1 MNLKV
6 SISVLALSVAVL
18 PQSVCSA
25 ESGQGLPP
33 LDVVLKRVVERAE
46 KEDENDRLF
55 DQAYGYTR
63 VKITEFRNV
72 KGELKK
78 NERNE
83 SRHDPHAVPPQPQSQ
98 RLATKLHSP
107 KDTPQ
112 NPRTSDTD
120 TRMRG
125 RAVDRKDLRLDDD
138 LLGRFTFTIV
148 GRETVNGRSALVLEF
163 EPKPRKL
170 PERSLRDKFINKA
183 AGRVWIDEEDYAV
196 ARADLHLTEKVN
208 VVGGLV
214 GAVWQFE
221 YRFDRERTPDGLW
234 FTRQVRW
241 HLEGREV
248 FVRRTV
254 DYFEEKTD
262 VCKVQ

>member
-1 MNLKV
+1 MNVKL
-6 SISVLALSVAVL
+6 SISVLAFSVAAL
-18 PQSVCSA
+18 PQLVYSA
-25 ESGQGLPP
+25 ELAQALPP

-55 DQAYGYTR
+55 DRAYGYTR
-63 VKITEFRNV
+63 IKITEFRNV

-78 NERNE
+78 NERKE
-83 SRHDPHAVPPQPQSQ
+83 SRHDPRAVSSQPEPQHP
-98 RLATKLHSP
+98 TMKLHSP
-107 KDTPQ
+107 KDTPE
-112 NPRTSDTD
+112 NPHTTDTD

-125 RAVDRKDLRLDDD
+125 RAVNRKDIRLDDD
-138 LLGRFTFTIV
+138 LLGRFTFTII

-163 EPKPRKL
+163 EPKPGKL
-170 PERSLRDKFINKA
+170 PERSFRDKFINKA

-196 ARADLHLTEKVN
+196 AKADLRLIDKVN

-214 GAVWQFE
+214 GAVWRFE
-221 YRFDRERTPDGLW
+221 YRFDRERTPEGLW

-248 FVRRTV
+248 FARRTV
-254 DYFEEKTD
+254 DYFEERTD

>member
-1 MNLKV
+1 MKV
-6 SISVLALSVAVL
+6 KVIISVLAFSVAAL
-18 PQSVCSA
+18 PQLVCSA
-25 ESGQGLPP
+25 ESVQALPP

-46 KEDENDRLF
+46 KEDENDQLF

-63 VKITEFRNV
+63 IKITEFRNV

-78 NERNE
+78 NERKE
-83 SRHDPHAVPPQPQSQ
+83 SRHDPRAVSPQQQPQ
-98 RLATKLHSP
+98 RPAVKLHSP
-107 KDTPQ
+107 KDTPE
-112 NPRTSDTD
+112 NPHTTDTD
-120 TRMRG
+120 TRIRG
-125 RAVDRKDLRLDDD
+125 RAVNRKDIRLDDD

-163 EPKPRKL
+163 KPKPGKL
-170 PERSLRDKFINKA
+170 PERSFRDKFINKA

-196 ARADLHLTEKVN
+196 ARADLHLIDKVN

-214 GAVWQFE
+214 GAVWQFD
-221 YRFDRERTPDGLW
+221 YRFDRERTPERLW

-248 FVRRTV
+248 LVRRTV
-254 DYFEEKTD
+254 DYFEERTD
-262 VCKVQ
+262 VRKVQ